1 MASSITTPLPT
12 VLMANND
19 TDASLRHM
27 PVAMLTTSIN
37 EADTQHT
44 YVLGANACITKPRL
58 THEIRTVLGLLS
70 RHWPEMV

>member
-1 MASSITTPLPT
+1 MASSITTPLPA

-37 EADTQHT
+37 EADTHHT
-44 YVLGANACITKPRL
+44 YALGANACITKPRS